1 MSISTEQYMV
11 CRFNDKSKYRLVKEE
26 YDPDTDHY
34 MYHCLDLKSYNV
46 KISDS
51 GPLHG
56 YPIMDII
63 KGQQQLRTMSFED
76 MSYMDPEWYITI
88 TNMKDRLLYYLKL
101 PNIEDDRNW
110 KKRVIPVFND
120 FRKHCTS
127 VRVENYINKTVYDE
141 DSTYHSIKRLLW
153 RYWFLSKEMGYHN
166 IDIKYQYR
174 QKKDGY
180 VSIYVDGNE
189 I

>member
-11 CRFNDKSKYRLVKEE
+11 CKFNDKSKYRLVKEE

-34 MYHCLDLKSYNV
+34 MYHCLDLRSYNV

-51 GPLHG
+51 GALHG

-63 KGQQQLRTMSFED
+63 KGQQQLRSMSFED
-76 MSYMDPEWYITI
+76 MNYMDPEWYITI

-110 KKRVIPVFND
+110 KK
-120 FRKHCTS
+120 
-127 VRVENYINKTVYDE
+127 
-141 DSTYHSIKRLLW
+141 TYYS
-153 RYWFLSKEMGYHN
+153 N
-166 IDIKYQYR
+166 IQ
-174 QKKDGY
+174 
-180 VSIYVDGNE
+180 
-189 I
+189 